1 MERIYIHDVVARDGL
16 QIEPGWVPTE
26 RKVELIDRLS
36 STGVAKIEAT
46 SFVSPKAVP
55 NLRDAEA
62 VMAGIK
68 RNPAVTYVALVPNAR
83 GAERALG
90 ADVDEII
97 LVVSVSETHNRA
109 NVRRSVAESFV
120 GFREV
125 FDAVRGKR
133 QTVVGALATS
143 FGCPFEGVIP
153 EQQVLDGVARYVD
166 LGVDAVSLADTT
178 GMANPRQVEA
188 LVRRV
193 RERWPELELALHFHN
208 TRGMGLANVLA
219 GLATGVTHYEG
230 CLGGLGGCPFAPGAT
245 GNICTEDLVHMLH
258 CMGYDTGVDLDAL
271 LAASRRLGEIVGH
284 DLPGQ
289 VVKAGKATD
298 LHPSPRE
305 ERPFEPARRAEN
317 RIRAQRRVDRRVR
330 TRPFAELREDPR
342 AHELELGIVRRRR
355 DRRVRADERRK
366 SRKSFRGN
374 DVIKA

>member
-1 MERIYIHDVVARDGL
+1 MERIFIHDVVARDGL
-16 QIEPGWVPTE
+16 QIEPAWVPTE
-26 RKVELIDRLS
+26 RKIELIDRLS
-36 STGVAKIEAT
+36 ATGVAKIEAT

-62 VMAGIK
+62 VMAGIN

-90 ADVDEII
+90 ADVDEIA

-109 NVRRSVAESFV
+109 NVRRSVAESFA

-125 FDAVRGKR
+125 FDVVRGHR

-153 EQQVLDGVARYVD
+153 EQQVLDGVARYVE
-166 LGVDAVSLADTT
+166 LGVDAVTLADTT

-188 LVRRV
+188 LVKRV
-193 RERWPELELALHFHN
+193 RQRWPDLELALHFHN

-219 GLATGVTHYEG
+219 GLAGGVTHYEA

-258 CMGYDTGVDLDAL
+258 CMSYDTGIDLDLL
-271 LAASRRLGEIVGH
+271 LATSRRLGEIVGH
-284 DLPGQ
+284 ELPGQ

-298 LHPSPRE
+298 LHPAPRE
-305 ERPFEPARRAEN
+305 IDVAP
-317 RIRAQRRVDRRVR
+317 VR
-330 TRPFAELREDPR
+330 
-342 AHELELGIVRRRR
+342 
-355 DRRVRADERRK
+355 
-366 SRKSFRGN
+366 
-374 DVIKA
+374 